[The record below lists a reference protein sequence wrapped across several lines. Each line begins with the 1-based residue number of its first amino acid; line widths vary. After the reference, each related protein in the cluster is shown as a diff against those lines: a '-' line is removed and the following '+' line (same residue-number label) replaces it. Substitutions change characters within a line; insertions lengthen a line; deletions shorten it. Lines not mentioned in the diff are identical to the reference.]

1 MAQEAGIYLE
11 SRSEVAF
18 LGTRK
23 QVVTPSL
30 LSKQGGLLP
39 AHIAQGC
46 RAMAS
51 NLQREPELCG
61 MGRHRHNSVTF
72 LSHAV
77 RCNKWRCPR
86 QQ

>member
-77 RCNKWRCPR
+77 CCNKWRCPR